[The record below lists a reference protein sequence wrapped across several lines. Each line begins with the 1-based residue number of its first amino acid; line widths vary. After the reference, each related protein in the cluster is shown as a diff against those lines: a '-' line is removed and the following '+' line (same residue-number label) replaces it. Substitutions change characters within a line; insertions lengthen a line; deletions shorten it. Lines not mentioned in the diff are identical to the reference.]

1 MSKLTVRTAS
11 SASSKPGLFGL
22 GGLVAAAAVALAATA
37 CTVDAEEGLGE
48 DGAAAKLPGDSADCF
63 PGCKQADF
71 DKLTLVGPP
80 DPKAKDPKKPT
91 YDLAKACKNLQD
103 EWSKPA
109 KGKPPA
115 MDWPGWDPKKPICI
129 GHKDSI
135 KDRKDCN
142 RLVDAPGWTECKNEL
157 MMACAKGKQPGWGP
171 IILVPPKGGFPKPRT
186 PPSITDQE
194 LACIK
199 QWKCD
204 VKNSEALPKAA
215 GGVRIKSAVPVCV
228 DESCGCDGSWLVE
241 EQPPADTVEETSEP
255 VAVDAVPVEIDYR
268 FAP

>member
-1 MSKLTVRTAS
+1 MSKLTVRPAS
-11 SASSKPGLFGL
+11 SPACPSVVKPTLFGL
-22 GGLVAAAAVALAATA
+22 GGLVAATALALAATA

-48 DGAAAKLPGDSADCF
+48 DGAAAKLPGDTVDCF

-71 DKLTLVGPP
+71 DKLTKVG
-80 DPKAKDPKKPT
+80 DKGK
-91 YDLAKACKNLQD
+91 YDLAKACKNLLD
-103 EWSKPA
+103 GWSKPA
-109 KGKPPA
+109 KGTPPA

-157 MMACAKGKQPGWGP
+157 MMACAKDKQPGWGP
-171 IILVPPKGGFPKPRT
+171 IILVPPKGGFPKPRN

-204 VKNSEALPKAA
+204 VKNSDALPKSA

-228 DESCGCDGSWLVE
+228 EESCGCDGSWVVE
-241 EQPPADTVEETSEP
+241 EQPPTDEVEVTPEP
-255 VAVDAVPVEIDYR
+255 VAVDALPVETDYR